1 MNRSTKPSIGLFG
14 KRLISPSQEPF
25 FCRFSSTEC
34 SLAPVSQSCFC
45 WPFPLT
51 WLFFRFIDDIQGE
64 SPAPC
69 GTEEP
74 ARTCPNGTKCQPY
87 WEGPNNGITQFDNIL
102 FAVLTVFQCITME
115 GWTDLLYNVSDEA
128 WWRARPSQLLR
139 LKWRDPEPGRPPK
152 DSSIWPQESQL
163 KAPSFDDMGVLSS
176 ELLIGKHLWEVR
188 I

>member
-1 MNRSTKPSIGLFG
+1 ML
-14 KRLISPSQEPF
+14 F
-25 FCRFSSTEC
+25 FC
-34 SLAPVSQSCFC
+34 
-45 WPFPLT
+45 
-51 WLFFRFIDDIQGE
+51 FIDDIQGE

-139 LKWRDPEPGRPPK
+139 LKWRDPEPGRQPK
-152 DSSIWPQESQL
+152 DSSIWPQESQP

-176 ELLIGKHLWEVR
+176 ELLIGKHLCEVR